1 MLADF
6 VRKTKTAL
14 AKTDVSSRHI
24 AVSAPHQHT
33 HTHTHTH
40 IAYNTHTKQCTV
52 NNMYAIQGYRK
63 RWTGFETAIT

>member
-40 IAYNTHTKQCTV
+40 THSVQYPHKTV
-52 NNMYAIQGYRK
+52 YRK
-63 RWTGFETAIT
+63 QHVRYTGLSKKMDGV